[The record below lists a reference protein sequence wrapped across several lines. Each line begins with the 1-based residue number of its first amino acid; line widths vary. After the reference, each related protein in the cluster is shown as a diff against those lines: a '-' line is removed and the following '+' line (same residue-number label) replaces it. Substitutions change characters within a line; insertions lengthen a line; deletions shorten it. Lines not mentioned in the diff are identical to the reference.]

1 MAKILPLGGDVDWP
15 EDEGVLGVVGVAPW
29 ATIEFLRAFY
39 ALVPATKDWH
49 FPRVIT
55 DTNTKLPSRGRYF
68 QLGER
73 DPSPYIA
80 ENIREL
86 ADLGAT
92 VIVLPCNTAHLLYDR
107 WAVNAAVPVP
117 NIVEE
122 TVALAHHEQAKLV
135 TPFTST
141 SLADFDLYGAVIEKQ
156 GMACHRLSPEDQS
169 LVSQL
174 LEEVKVHSVVG
185 GANLERLDR
194 LCSKLRLSGVDTI
207 LLGCTELTS
216 LMPRFAKHGLKVF
229 DSNQALAGSAFRLVM
244 GKQSQTISHTTPS
257 ALSA

>member
-1 MAKILPLGGDVDWP
+1 M
-15 EDEGVLGVVGVAPW
+15 LGVVGVAPW

-39 ALVPATKDWH
+39 ALIPATKDWH

-55 DTNTKLPSRGRYF
+55 DINTKLPSRGRYF

-80 ENIREL
+80 QNIQEL
-86 ADLGAT
+86 ADMGAT
-92 VIVLPCNTAHLLYDR
+92 AIVLPCNTAHLLYDR
-107 WAVNAAVPVP
+107 WAVNAPVPVP

-122 TVALAHHEQAKLV
+122 TVALAGHDKAKLV

-156 GMACHRLSPEDQS
+156 GMACHRLSAEDQS
-169 LVSQL
+169 LISEL
-174 LEEVKVHSVVG
+174 LAEVKVHSAVG
-185 GANLERLDR
+185 DANLERLDR
-194 LCSKLRLSGVDTI
+194 LCSKLRLAGVDTI

-229 DSNQALAGSAFRLVM
+229 DSNQALAGSAMKLVM
-244 GKQSQTISHTTPS
+244 GQQQQVIAEAASQVRS
-257 ALSA
+257 A